1 MKNFIPIVLVI
12 LLFTV
17 SCSPK
22 INEQQQESL
31 NELTLKVDS
40 SVAILAAIDSAEIMQ
55 MGNEFE
61 KMKGFLLNDIKDTL
75 SPETVF
81 YLDSFVNL
89 KKPMAFITSKY
100 VPLKKEAITVQ
111 QQMKDLKQDVDNRL
125 VDEEHFEKY
134 YRLEEENYNKL
145 NDAVGQFNKA
155 YNVSKRRYSNMK
167 PKVDSIISASKSS
180 TID

>member
-1 MKNFIPIVLVI
+1 MKKHFPFILVI

-17 SCSPK
+17 ACSPK
-22 INEQQQESL
+22 ISEQQEGNL
-31 NELTLKVDS
+31 NQLTLKVDS
-40 SVAILAAIDSAEIMQ
+40 SVAILLAIDSAEMMQ

-61 KMKGFLLNDIKDTL
+61 KMKKTLLNDIKDTL

-100 VPLKKEAITVQ
+100 RPLKEEALIVQ
-111 QQMKDLKQDVDNRL
+111 QQMKDLTQDVENRL

-134 YRLEEENYNKL
+134 YRLEQENYL
-145 NDAVGQFNKA
+145 QLEEAVGQFDRA
-155 YNVSKRRYSNMK
+155 YTVSKRRFNNMK
-167 PKVDSIISASKSS
+167 SKVDSIISA
-180 TID
+180 TTND